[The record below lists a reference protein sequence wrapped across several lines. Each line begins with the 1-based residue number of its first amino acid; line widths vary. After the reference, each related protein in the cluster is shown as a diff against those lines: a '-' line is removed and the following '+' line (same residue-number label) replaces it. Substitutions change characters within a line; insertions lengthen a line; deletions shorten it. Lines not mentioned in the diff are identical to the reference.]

1 MPSTMYDVKTDSQN
15 KTPLYWNQYDKL
27 DREMAYRQETKVS
40 SGGSSSIGNG
50 LPTEDSER
58 LVVEGV
64 VQLEMAYRLKTKVS
78 SGWSSSIGNG
88 LPTEDKG

>member
-1 MPSTMYDVKTDSQN
+1 MDGVVQ
-15 KTPLYWNQYDKL
+15 L
-27 DREMAYRQETKVS
+27 EMAYRLKTKVS
-40 SGGSSSIGNG
+40 SGWSSSI
-50 LPTEDSER
+50 
-58 LVVEGV
+58 GV